1 VHLMAFNLACHKP
14 GRLDLVPR
22 RRFLLKPMLLNTTIV
37 KTFWSKWL
45 SDKDFARTVD
55 GATVDSEGYIWN
67 AKVFGG
73 RIVRY
78 GPDGSVDRVIE
89 VPVRNV
95 TSVMFGGKDLDI
107 LYFTSMGRPM
117 RGIAP
122 TQTGAGGLFAIS
134 GLGVKGLPETR
145 FAG

>member
-1 VHLMAFNLACHKP
+1 
-14 GRLDLVPR
+14 
-22 RRFLLKPMLLNTTIV
+22 
-37 KTFWSKWL
+37 
-45 SDKDFARTVD
+45 
-55 GATVDSEGYIWN
+55 
-67 AKVFGG
+67 
-73 RIVRY
+73 
-78 GPDGSVDRVIE
+78 VIE

-122 TQTGAGGLFAIS
+122 TQTCAGGLFAIS

>member
-1 VHLMAFNLACHKP
+1 MAGGSSDTDLMAH
-14 GRLDLVPR
+14 
-22 RRFLLKPMLLNTTIV
+22 
-37 KTFWSKWL
+37 
-45 SDKDFARTVD
+45 
-55 GATVDSEGYIWN
+55 
-67 AKVFGG
+67 
-73 RIVRY
+73 
-78 GPDGSVDRVIE
+78 VDRVIE

-134 GLGVKGLPETR
+134 DLGVKGLPETR